1 MFSFLLNINSELLQ
15 ILLAL
20 VVVGGLTI
28 ISLLK
33 LYNYLTCGYCRN
45 NISMEG
51 KTVIVT
57 GASGG
62 IGKVTATEMAKRKAR
77 VILACRNMDTANK
90 VRGKVF
96 SFFIP

>member
-1 MFSFLLNINSELLQ
+1 
-15 ILLAL
+15 
-20 VVVGGLTI
+20 
-28 ISLLK
+28 
-33 LYNYLTCGYCRN
+33 
-45 NISMEG
+45 MEG

-90 VRGKVF
+90 VKGEFEAVSTSNKICIF
-96 SFFIP
+96 DYATKY